1 MWAMGWGQGAW
12 PSMSGKTFPLL
23 LIFLLLGQTVAAAEE
38 EEQKIKSVERG
49 QNVNRNKNE
58 A

>member
-1 MWAMGWGQGAW
+1 VGYGLWGQGAW

>member
-1 MWAMGWGQGAW
+1 MWAMGYGGQGAW

-38 EEQKIKSVERG
+38 EEQK
-49 QNVNRNKNE
+49 NKKR
-58 A
+58 